1 MDNHIK
7 LEFISLSQNEA
18 LARTVAAA
26 FASSLDPTIEEIADI
41 RTAVSEAVTN
51 AIVHGYK
58 NTVGIVTLECTL
70 EGRLLTVRISDTG
83 RGIENIEEAMQ
94 PFFTTDA
101 EHERTGMGF
110 AVMKAFTDSL
120 DVKSEVG
127 SGTVVTMKKYLRSDD
142 ENRE

>member
-7 LEFISLSQNEA
+7 LEFRSLSQNEA
-18 LARTVAAA
+18 LARTVTAA
-26 FASSLDPTIEEIADI
+26 FVSPLDPTIEEIADI

-58 NTVGIVTLECTL
+58 NTSGTITLECML
-70 EGRLLTVRISDTG
+70 EGRFLTVIISDKG
-83 RGIENIEEAMQ
+83 RGIENIEQAMQ

-110 AVMKAFTDSL
+110 AVMKAFMDSL
-120 DVKSEVG
+120 AVKSQIG
-127 SGTVVTMKKYLRSDD
+127 AGTVVTMTKSIRPD
-142 ENRE
+142 E

>member
-1 MDNHIK
+1 MDNHIR

-18 LARTVAAA
+18 LARTVTAA
-26 FASSLDPTIEEIADI
+26 FVSSLDPTIEEIADI

-58 NTVGIVTLECTL
+58 NTFGIITLECML
-70 EGRLLTVRISDTG
+70 EERLLTVRISDNG
-83 RGIENIEEAMQ
+83 RGILNIEQAMQ

-110 AVMKAFTDSL
+110 AVMNAFMDSL
-120 DVKSEVG
+120 DVKSQIG
-127 SGTVVTMKKYLRSDD
+127 AGTVVTMKKMLSSND
-142 ENRE
+142 ENIG

>member
-1 MDNHIK
+1 MNNHIK

-18 LARTVAAA
+18 LARTVTAA
-26 FASSLDPTIEEIADI
+26 FVSSLDPTIEEIADI

-58 NTVGIVTLECTL
+58 NTSGTVTLECML
-70 EGRLLTVRISDTG
+70 ENRLLTVRISDNG
-83 RGIENIEEAMQ
+83 RGIENIEQAMQ

-110 AVMKAFTDSL
+110 AVMKAFMDSL
-120 DVKSEVG
+120 DVKSAVG
-127 SGTVVTMKKYLRSDD
+127 GGTMVTMQKRLLSDD
-142 ENRE
+142 ENGR